1 MWIPRNKQSIPN
13 LVCSVLLLAIFI
25 FIVII
30 GVVGGNTENLPL
42 YDAICCVLGGACLF
56 SLHKGN
62 FIRLKENEIV
72 FRKYF
77 LIHKVKYA
85 DIPVLFI
92 TKYVTPR
99 LHGGPLERHE
109 KNGKLSGYMFFMK
122 DITLSAKDS
131 LRDCMKMEG
140 EWSIIYIDARYRKEI
155 LERVL
160 SGGFR
165 GKIYIT
171 AEMRQVW
178 GNEIESEIDNAGF
191 NNEFITVE
199 TETAR
204 RQ

>member
-1 MWIPRNKQSIPN
+1 MWLPRNKQSIPN
-13 LVCSVLLLAIFI
+13 FVCSVLFLAFFI
-25 FIVII
+25 FIVTI
-30 GVVGGNTENLPL
+30 GVIGETENLPL
-42 YDAICCVLGGACLF
+42 YIAICCVFGLVFLF
-56 SLHKGN
+56 SIHKGN
-62 FIRLKENEIV
+62 FIKLKESEIV

-77 LIHKVKYA
+77 LFHKVKYA

-92 TKYVTPR
+92 TKYVTSLP
-99 LHGGPLERHE
+99 GGPQERHE
-109 KNGKLSGYMFFMK
+109 KDGKLSGYMFFMK

-160 SGGFR
+160 SGGFQ

-178 GNEIESEIDNAGF
+178 GEEIEGEIEKAGF

-199 TETAR
+199 TETSPQA
-204 RQ
+204 